1 MLPIYLK
8 DRDFIPPADTIYY
21 LLTRDGLFLVKRTPF
36 FEAVVPAPGIPW
48 LEPQGSEVRL
58 TAPPLPAALL
68 LQALSFFRAVYSRY
82 AAEAVALLAWREAA
96 RTYELVVPYQTVG
109 GGHCDYQVRDFPP
122 GLTRL
127 GTIHS
132 HAGIEAFH
140 SWRDLEDERFEDGFH
155 LTLGNLDTDL
165 TLSCSVVVQGS
176 RGQIPP
182 ERLFSPYPIP
192 WDQAPPETDWAEEV
206 DRKVTPLPPPIEFGP

>member
-8 DRDFIPPADTIYY
+8 DRDFTPPPDTIYY
-21 LLTRDGLFLVKRTPF
+21 LLSRDGLFLVKRTPF
-36 FEAVVPAPGIPW
+36 FEAVVPAGGIPW
-48 LEPQGSEVRL
+48 LESQAAEVLL

-68 LQALSFFRAVYSRY
+68 LRAVAFFRAVYTRY
-82 AAEAVALLAWREAA
+82 EAEAVVLLTWRQATG
-96 RTYELVVPYQTVG
+96 TYELVVPHQTVG
-109 GGHCDYQVRDFPP
+109 GGHCDYEVREFPA

-132 HAGIEAFH
+132 HAGIDAFH
-140 SWRDLEDERFEDGFH
+140 SLRDSQDERFEDGFH
-155 LTLGNLDTDL
+155 LTIGNLDTDL

-176 RGQIPP
+176 RGPIPP
-182 ERLFSPYPIP
+182 ERLFSPFPIP
-192 WDQAPPETDWAEEV
+192 WDQTPPESDWTEEV